1 MTEDLTYDFKYD
13 NEYLSHFGFVVCR
26 FNRSS
31 ELETYSGGAKVV
43 FEKASMHGGKFHKL
57 TSSKYEECITATF
70 DICKDTCDITQA
82 EMEISSDE
90 YRDLARWLNRR
101 SFHKFQIVNSDVWYN
116 ASFNLEKIYIDGT
129 LYGIRLTM
137 ETDSPFGFGED
148 VAINIAANNS
158 AVSHSVFD
166 RNDEVG
172 HSYPVF
178 KITCGQAGNL
188 TIFNDRD
195 SHATVIKNCSTGEV
209 INLDGKNQIITTSL
223 SSHKIQNDFNFE
235 FPTLVNSI
243 DNRYTNY
250 TFSLPCEVK
259 ITYTPIVKDI
269 PNI

>member
-13 NEYLSHFGFVVCR
+13 NEYLSHFGFVVCM

-43 FEKASMHGGKFHKL
+43 FEKASMHGGKFHRS

-82 EMEISSDE
+82 EMEISNDE

-116 ASFNLEKIYIDGT
+116 ASFNLEKIYIDGI
-129 LYGIRLTM
+129 LYGVRLTM
-137 ETDSPFGFGED
+137 ETDSPFGYGDD
-148 VAINIAANNS
+148 VTVDITANNS

-172 HSYPVF
+172 YSYPVF

-188 TIFNDRD
+188 TISNNRD

-209 INLDGKNQIITTSL
+209 INLDGKNQTITTSL

>member
-13 NEYLSHFGFVVCR
+13 NEYLSHFGFVVCG
-26 FNRSS
+26 FGSSS
-31 ELETYSGGAKVV
+31 ELETHSGGSKIVYDKVP
-43 FEKASMHGGKFHKL
+43 MHRGKIHSL
-57 TSSKYEECITATF
+57 VNSKYDECITATF
-70 DICKDTCDITQA
+70 DICKDTCNTAQ
-82 EMEISSDE
+82 ENMEISSDE

-101 SFHKFQIVNSDVWYN
+101 DFHKFQTVGSDVWYS

-129 LYGIRLTM
+129 LYGVRLTM

-148 VAINIAANNS
+148 VTVNIIATNS

-172 HSYPVF
+172 YSYPLF
-178 KITCGQAGNL
+178 KITCGQTGNL
-188 TIFNDRD
+188 TISNDRD
-195 SHATVIKNCSTGEV
+195 NHATVIKNCSAGEV

-250 TFSLPCEVK
+250 TFSLSCEVE
-259 ITYTPIVKDI
+259 IIYTPIVKDI